1 MKSKVIEELESYI
14 FDCQYFLEKSKD
26 AESIKKEI
34 DKTLHRINDMKL
46 KNFDTKEVEGRL
58 GILIENQAKYEKS
71 LQRLIVGKEDVEHRI
86 ENIPQP
92 YKNILFLKYIKG
104 NSFDDIALKMHYSA
118 KRIYQLHKEG
128 IRIYTQYAEQTSVPL
143 ISKN

>member
-1 MKSKVIEELESYI
+1 MKSKAIEELDSYI

-26 AESIKKEI
+26 TESIKKEI

-58 GILIENQAKYEKS
+58 DILIENQAKEEKS
-71 LQRLIVGKEDVEHRI
+71 LQRLIVKKEDVEHRI

-92 YKNILFLKYIKG
+92 YKNILFLKYVKG
-104 NSFDDIALKMHYSA
+104 NSFDEIAKKMHYST

-128 IRIYTQYAEQTSVPL
+128 IGIYKQYAERLSVPE
-143 ISKN
+143 IIKN